1 LYEYAIV
8 ARRDL
13 KMAKQNTSHLLM
25 IRPVAFEMNEQTALD
40 NHYQQRVE
48 GLSDAS
54 SQSRALKEFDD
65 FAEKLRAAGIDVT
78 VIDDTPEPAT
88 PDSIFP
94 NNWVSFHETGMV
106 ALYPMYAE
114 NRRLERREDIL
125 EKLKTSG
132 FQIREILDYSAHED
146 DNMFLEGTGSL
157 VLDRENL
164 IAYACLS
171 QRTHEHLLNDWAQQ
185 LGYEV
190 VSFHALQ
197 AVDGQLLPIYHTNV
211 MMSVGQ
217 ELAILCADSIK
228 DEAERK
234 RVIDS
239 LANTGKEIVLI
250 TEAQKSSFAGNMLQ
264 VVNDKDEHIMV
275 MSNQAFESLNE
286 EQISTIEKTN
296 HILYSSLETIETL
309 GGGSARCMMAEVFL
323 PEAI

>member
-1 LYEYAIV
+1 
-8 ARRDL
+8 
-13 KMAKQNTSHLLM
+13 
-25 IRPVAFEMNEQTALD
+25 MNAQTAID
-40 NHYQQRVE
+40 NHYQQKVE
-48 GLSDAS
+48 GLSDA
-54 SQSRALKEFDD
+54 QAQAQALQEFDD
-65 FAEKLRAAGIDVT
+65 FVEKLRTAGIDVL
-78 VIDDTPEPAT
+78 VINDIPEPAT

-106 ALYPMYAE
+106 VLYPMHAE

-217 ELAILCADSIK
+217 ELAILCAESIK

-264 VVNDKDEHIMV
+264 VVNDKGEHILV
-275 MSNQAFESLNE
+275 MSTQAFESLNE
-286 EQISTIEKTN
+286 EQIATIEKTN
-296 HILYSSLETIETL
+296 RILHSSLKTIETL